1 MRIVSSPHA
10 YQNGAAAADHTP
22 HFAEGLDPILAGR
35 EMMQDRDAHRGVETR
50 IAERESG
57 RLADD
62 PAEFRRRTTGGFR
75 TTNRNQPAGKVDA
88 RHPMARVRQGPR
100 MTSVT
105 ASDIEDRR
113 SRGEA
118 LDEIK
123 DL

>member
-1 MRIVSSPHA
+1 MWIVSSPHTH
-10 YQNGAAAADHTP
+10 QNGAAAADHPP
-22 HFAEGLDPILAGR
+22 HFAEGLNPILAGR
-35 EMMQDRDAHRGVETR
+35 EMMQDRDAYRGVETR

-75 TTNRNQPAGKVDA
+75 TTNRNQFTGKVDA
-88 RHPMARVRQGPR
+88 CHPVARVRQGPR

-113 SRGEA
+113 ARGKA
-118 LDEIK
+118 LDELE
-123 DL
+123 DF